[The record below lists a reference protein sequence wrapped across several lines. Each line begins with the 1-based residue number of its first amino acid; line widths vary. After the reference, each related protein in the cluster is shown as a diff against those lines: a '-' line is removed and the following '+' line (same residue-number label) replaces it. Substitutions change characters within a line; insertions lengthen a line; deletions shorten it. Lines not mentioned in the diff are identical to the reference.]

1 MEKELR
7 IVFITPF
14 VRENF
19 FITVKKGAQ
28 DACEIMN
35 ASFNFIGT
43 KEIDIPEQISL
54 VKKAIDEGVDGI
66 AMSFPDKS
74 AFNEIVKFAADSNVP
89 VVGFNIDTDDS
100 ENMRLAGIQ
109 QNFIEAGNKVGK
121 NAYDKIKEGS
131 KVLFTL
137 HSENTECLELRL
149 QGEKQ
154 ILEQKNVQHETI
166 VTDIFPEGS
175 SEIIK
180 RKLLDDESISAI
192 IGTGQADTEGAG
204 IAKKK
209 WFADRDLY
217 IAGFDTS
224 ENLLQFISEGIVDF
238 TIDQQPYAQGFYPV
252 LQLCLYIRHGI
263 VPCDMDA
270 GAAVINKSNLEEVV
284 RAQKKGFR

>member
-1 MEKELR
+1 MDRELKLM
-7 IVFITPF
+7 FITPF
-14 VRENF
+14 VKENF
-19 FITVKKGAQ
+19 FATVKKGAS
-28 DACEIMN
+28 DACEMMN
-35 ASFNFIGT
+35 ASFEFVGT
-43 KEIDIPEQISL
+43 EEIDIPEQIKL
-54 VKKAIDEGVDGI
+54 INKAADEGIDGI
-66 AMSFPDKS
+66 AMSFPDRS
-74 AFNEIVKFAADSNVP
+74 AFNEIVKSVSDKGIP
-89 VVGFNIDTDDS
+89 VVGFNIDTDDP

-109 QNFIEAGNKVGK
+109 QRFVEAGNTVGK
-121 NAYDKIKEGS
+121 NAFDKIKQGS

-149 QGEKQ
+149 QGEKE
-154 ILEQKNVQHETI
+154 ILENKNIEHETI

-175 SEIIK
+175 SEII
-180 RKLLDDESISAI
+180 RDKLISDPSINAV

-224 ENLLQFISEGIVDF
+224 ENLLKFIDEGIIDF

-270 GAAVINKSNLEEVV
+270 GAAVINKDNLEKVME
-284 RAQKKGFR
+284 AQRDGFR